1 MRRLVIAP
9 TVKSTMFHAIAQIC
23 SSSRHDGDCVLSCKC
38 SGHRQKSAERE
49 VLCHLVEAASCDV
62 SGGVMAGVVCSALAA
77 ADEVNMERWINSQV
91 WQERCRLC
99 VQRNL
104 CGTLLNT
111 ANKGPQP

>member
-1 MRRLVIAP
+1 M
-9 TVKSTMFHAIAQIC
+9 
-23 SSSRHDGDCVLSCKC
+23 
-38 SGHRQKSAERE
+38 
-49 VLCHLVEAASCDV
+49 EAASCDV

-99 VQRNL
+99 VQRNS

-111 ANKGPQP
+111 TNKEPQPCIPAWTRALCL